1 MIGVRVMVG
10 VAGVDAG
17 SLADWP
23 MRACSVL
30 GEGMVGFVRFGG

>member
-1 MIGVRVMVG
+1 VRVMVG

-17 SLADWP
+17 SLVDWP

-30 GEGMVGFVRFGG
+30 GGGGEGMVGFVRFGG